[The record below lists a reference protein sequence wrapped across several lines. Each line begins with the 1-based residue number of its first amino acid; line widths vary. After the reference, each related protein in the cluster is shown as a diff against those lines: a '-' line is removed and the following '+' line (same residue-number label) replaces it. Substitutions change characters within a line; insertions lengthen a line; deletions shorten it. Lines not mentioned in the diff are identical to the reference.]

1 MPFYPLVLCLTI
13 AVVGAVGMILTALP
27 RRDDPTVRAFLALAV
42 GVTIWSG
49 GRLLE
54 VSSPELD
61 WRIVWAK
68 IQYFGIVAVPI
79 GWLVAMVH
87 LSRPRYVVP
96 WSILSLPLLAAVVT
110 LALVF
115 TNEHHHWIW
124 TRITLSPPGVAP
136 GAVFEHGVGYGL
148 IAAWTYGLLALS
160 QYFLLTA
167 EVPNDALS
175 RRGRNILA
183 GALLLPLAAHVAYL
197 FRWTG
202 PLGGDLTPAT
212 FSLMAVLVWFCA
224 LRTHLGDI
232 GHYARLRV
240 FDALG
245 EGCVILSLE
254 GKVVDFNPA
263 SARLVPE
270 IARDR
275 PAPAALHSALH
286 GPVGTAA
293 PVVPPGMPFELRAEA
308 VRRLDG
314 KRIGIL
320 VFLRDISRY
329 RERELALTKRLGQTQ
344 AQLSRIQAD
353 LDIDALTGIPNRR
366 YFQRESLAAAERA
379 FACNRAL
386 GLMVLDVD
394 RFKQFNDLYGHPVG
408 DQCLRQVAGAL
419 ANELGRGQFCAR
431 LGGEEFAVVL
441 SESNPQET
449 RELAQRL
456 VAAVRRLGIPHH
468 GTPAQPV
475 VTISLGAVC
484 AVPEMPGIDNLL
496 NRADSAMYQAKRSGR
511 DRFVQEQAPG
521 VPSS

>member
-1 MPFYPLVLCLTI
+1 MT
-13 AVVGAVGMILTALP
+13 LTALP
-27 RRDDPTVRAFLALAV
+27 RRDDPTVRAFLTLAV
-42 GVTIWSG
+42 GVAIWSG

-61 WRIVWAK
+61 WRILWAK

-96 WSILSLPLLAAVVT
+96 WSILSLPWLAAVLT

-115 TNEHHHWIW
+115 TNEYHHWIW

-136 GAVFEHGVGYGL
+136 GAVFEHGIAYGL
-148 IAAWTYGLLALS
+148 IAAWTYGLLGLS
-160 QYFLLTA
+160 LYFLLTA

-183 GALLLPLAAHVAYL
+183 GALLLPLTAHVAYL
-197 FRWTG
+197 LRWTG

-245 EGCVILSLE
+245 EGCVILSPE

-263 SARLVPE
+263 SARLLPE

-275 PAPAALHSALH
+275 PAPAALDSAVH
-286 GPVGTAA
+286 GAVGTAG
-293 PVVPPGMPFELRAEA
+293 PLVPPGMPFELRAEA
-308 VRRLDG
+308 VRRMDG
-314 KRIGIL
+314 KRIGTL

-329 RERELALTKRLGQTQ
+329 RERELALTRRLGQTQ

-353 LDIDALTGIPNRR
+353 LDVDALTGIPNRR
-366 YFQRESLAAAERA
+366 YFQREAHAAAERA
-379 FACNRAL
+379 FACNSPL
-386 GLMVLDVD
+386 GLMILDID

-408 DQCLRQVAGAL
+408 DECLRQVACAL
-419 ANELGRGQFCAR
+419 ANELGPGQFCAR

-441 SESNPQET
+441 PESSTEET
-449 RELAQRL
+449 RAVAQRL
-456 VAAVRRLGIPHH
+456 VAAVRRLGIPHN
-468 GTPAQPV
+468 GTPSQPI

-484 AVPEMPGIDNLL
+484 AVPEMPRIDTLL
-496 NRADSAMYQAKRSGR
+496 NRADSAMYQAKRTGR
-511 DRFVQEQAPG
+511 DRFVQEPATG
-521 VPSS
+521 VPST